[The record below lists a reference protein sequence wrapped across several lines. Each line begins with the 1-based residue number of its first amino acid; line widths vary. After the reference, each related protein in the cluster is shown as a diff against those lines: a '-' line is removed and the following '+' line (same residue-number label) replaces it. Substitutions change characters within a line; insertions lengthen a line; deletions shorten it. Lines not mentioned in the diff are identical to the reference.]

1 MAKKKV
7 KLADQPKIREVE
19 VYACPNCKT
28 IHRGTGVMV
37 VCGKCGWYDQ
47 KQYLVFNGN
56 LINAKKALKKV
67 NPEMYKELEK
77 NEKRIR
83 LGKKPLPTK
92 FATNLDQAY
101 ESLHPTKHPIQ
112 QEQQTVDREIP
123 SEQSSSKPIRK
134 TNKTN
139 LQKSEK

>member
-1 MAKKKV
+1 
-7 KLADQPKIREVE
+7 
-19 VYACPNCKT
+19 
-28 IHRGTGVMV
+28 
-37 VCGKCGWYDQ
+37 
-47 KQYLVFNGN
+47 
-56 LINAKKALKKV
+56 
-67 NPEMYKELEK
+67 MYKELEK